1 MISATSSNTN
11 ENSGMGRDLSGC
23 TVQSVTAPLQM
34 DSLAQV
40 HFFLNKHTNKLI
52 YASFKIL
59 SLQLHYNKRGLLS
72 EAPQIK

>member
-1 MISATSSNTN
+1 MLQIDVSVISATSSNTN

-40 HFFLNKHTNKLI
+40 HFFKQVH
-52 YASFKIL
+52 
-59 SLQLHYNKRGLLS
+59 Q
-72 EAPQIK
+72 QIDLC

>member
-1 MISATSSNTN
+1 MRRTLGWEETDQAA
-11 ENSGMGRDLSGC
+11 L
-23 TVQSVTAPLQM
+23 TVQPVTAPLQM
-34 DSLAQV
+34 DSLTQV
-40 HFFLNKHTNKLI
+40 HFLNKHTNKLI